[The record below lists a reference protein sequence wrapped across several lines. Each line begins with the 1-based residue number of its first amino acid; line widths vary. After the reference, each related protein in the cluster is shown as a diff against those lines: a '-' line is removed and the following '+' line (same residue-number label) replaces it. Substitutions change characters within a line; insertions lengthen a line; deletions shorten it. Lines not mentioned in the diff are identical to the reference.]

1 MLQPSSRLVD
11 VDSVD
16 SAAVPAFAA
25 APVAVSEGGEVIEGA
40 PTAFASLGALGAAA
54 SQSVAQKAAAEQAA
68 LDADPEAKA
77 RLEVEAAAKQ
87 AADLEAEF
95 GLTEMGG
102 FQAHS
107 EAAAKAKLEGD
118 DARALACLNDED
130 VKDHVSIAS
139 SALYSSQDDALQI
152 DTAEFP
158 GLKPDAA
165 YPWQAVDTV
174 DEETGK
180 PVRYYV
186 HAVTKKTEWELPDK
200 ALLWQQKLDYLGHLT
215 PRPVNQA
222 RVLRGLED
230 GSLTEPDRWKWRE
243 TDEEKRR
250 RLRYER
256 EQAKKEKKEQQRR
269 REKPTDEE
277 TLEDVI
283 ELLIRGVRAVGHT
296 AMQCCALF

>member
-11 VDSVD
+11 IDSVD
-16 SAAVPAFAA
+16 SAAIPAFET
-25 APVAVSEGGEVIEGA
+25 APLDPSEGAGEATEGA

-68 LDADPEAKA
+68 LDTDPEAKA
-77 RLEVEAAAKQ
+77 RLEAEATAKQ

-95 GLTEMGG
+95 GLTDMGG

-107 EAAAKAKLEGD
+107 EEMARARMEGD
-118 DARALACLNDED
+118 DARALTTLNDED
-130 VKDHVSIAS
+130 VKDHVSLAS
-139 SALYSSQDDALQI
+139 TALYSTQDEAAQI
-152 DTAEFP
+152 DLTELP
-158 GLKPDAA
+158 GLRPDAA
-165 YPWQAVDTV
+165 YPWQAVDTL

-186 HAVTKKTEWELPDK
+186 HAVTKKTEWELPEK
-200 ALLWQQKLDYLGHLT
+200 ALLWQQKLDYLSHLT

-230 GSLTEPDRWKWRE
+230 GSLTEPNRWKWRE
-243 TDEEKRR
+243 TEEERRR

-256 EQAKKEKKEQQRR
+256 ELAKKEKKEEQRR
-269 REKPTDEE
+269 REKPTDQEA
-277 TLEDVI
+277 LEDVV
-283 ELLIRGVRAVGHT
+283 ELLIRGVGHAV
-296 AMQCCALF
+296 QLWFCCCC